1 MDPRADAR
9 VGVAGVQPAQVLAA
23 IVGLVYLAIGIIGF
37 VLTGFGGFTHAEHS
51 TLWLFS
57 INPLHNVVHVVI
69 GVLGLLMAL
78 NAGLARTFGWLLFIG
93 YGVVFVWGL
102 AITGVFSSNPVSG
115 LGNPLALNT
124 ADNWLHLGSA
134 LVGLLIAIMPAR
146 KKVVTS
152 AEPVGSP
159 AGGPAEGGS
168 TAMGENPAA
177 TTQPRH
183 RPRRR
188 PWRRGAHT

>member
-1 MDPRADAR
+1 MDPRTDAR
-9 VGVAGVQPAQVLAA
+9 VGVAGVQPVQVLAG
-23 IVGLVYLAIGIIGF
+23 IVGLAYLVIGIIGF
-37 VLTGFGGFTHAEHS
+37 VLTGFGGFTDAEHS
-51 TLWLFS
+51 TLWVFS

-78 NAGLARTFGWLLFIG
+78 NSGLARTFGWLLFIG

-146 KKVVTS
+146 KKVV
-152 AEPVGSP
+152 APEEPVGP
-159 AGGPAEGGS
+159 AAGGA
-168 TAMGENPAA
+168 TAMGEDPAA
-177 TTQPRH
+177 TTD
-183 RPRRR
+183 PRRR
-188 PWRRGAHT
+188 QHRRLWRRGAHT